1 MVQRK
6 ILHAARALVA
16 GMALVAVSALAQDV
30 APAPDT
36 PPVDDVAPRAGRVAS
51 FAGDLYLAP
60 PDRAEEWAAIGLNY
74 PVASG
79 DNVWSAAEGRAEVDY
94 GGGQFRLGGDTNLHV
109 SRLDDRQIALFVA
122 QGHVVVRV
130 RVLDPGETAR
140 IDTPNAQIDLL
151 RPGLYRIDVSPEP
164 RQTWL
169 MVREGEANVA
179 LPSGLQQVL
188 PGQTA
193 SIAGLDSAVA
203 EVRNGVMIDGLDSWS
218 ADRDR
223 VYERGRQTTAYVS
236 RQMVGYADLDT
247 NGRWENTPEY
257 GAVWYPT
264 AVAADWA
271 PYRYGRW
278 VWVATYGWTWVDDAA
293 WGYAPFHY
301 GRWAY
306 VGNRWGWCPGA
317 YVARP
322 VWAPALV
329 GWYGGNGWAFSA
341 SYGAPVFGWVPLGWR
356 DPYVPGWGRCGARC
370 YERYNRP
377 YAVNVAERPNRPPT
391 HYANSAIPGAVTAV
405 PGAAFREARP
415 VQANR
420 VPVTPTALAAAP
432 VLGAAPPVKPLL
444 VDRIVRPGGGVPR
457 AAGIVAAEVRPSAVA
472 PVMRVPGAAPGTRP
486 AAVATPAVDATGG
499 ATRPTIVAPAR
510 PVAAPVS
517 PAPVVRGAPPA
528 AAPHGGRAGEAGVPM
543 PGIRGTV
550 SPPGTVST
558 PPATIDRPGSGPA
571 PQSSAPAPAQ
581 APVLPRTM
589 QPGAPAP
596 QPAPAPRFQPAPAAA
611 TPGPVPT
618 LRPAPPAPAQP
629 APAAPMHVAPP
640 AQVNVPPPAPIRVP
654 PPAPLQ
660 VAPPPPA
667 APGAVRPPAPPPPA
681 GEAPARPGVRP
692 PGPQG

>member
-1 MVQRK
+1 MLHRK
-6 ILHAARALVA
+6 MLTVVRAIVAALMLVA
-16 GMALVAVSALAQDV
+16 GSAVLAQDD
-30 APAPDT
+30 APVPDA

-51 FAGDLYLAP
+51 FAGDLFLAP

-74 PVASG
+74 PIASG
-79 DNVWSAAEGRAEVDY
+79 DNVWSAADGRAEVDY

-109 SRLDDRQIALFVA
+109 SRLDDRQMALFVA
-122 QGHVVVRV
+122 QGHLVVRV

-179 LPSGLQQVL
+179 LPSGLAQVL

-193 SIAGLDSAVA
+193 SIAGIDSAVA

-247 NGRWENTPEY
+247 NGRWETTPEY

-264 AVAADWA
+264 TVASDWA

-278 VWVATYGWTWVDDAA
+278 VWVATYGWTWVDDAS

-377 YAVNVAERPNRPPT
+377 YAVNVAERGDRPPT
-391 HYANSAIPGAVTAV
+391 HYANGAIPGAVTAV

-420 VPVTPTALAAAP
+420 VPVTSAALSGAP
-432 VLGAAPPVKPLL
+432 LLRGAPAVKPLL
-444 VDRIVRPGGGVPR
+444 VERTVRPGGAVPR
-457 AAGIVAAEVRPSAVA
+457 PAGLVAAEVRPSAVA
-472 PVMRVPGAAPGTRP
+472 PVMRVPGGAPVARP
-486 AAVATPAVDATGG
+486 AAAAAPALNAVGG

-510 PVAAPVS
+510 SVAAPV
-517 PAPVVRGAPPA
+517 AAPPA
-528 AAPHGGRAGEAGVPM
+528 AAPSVVRSAPPAAPPQGARAAEPGVPM
-543 PGIRGTV
+543 PATRTPMSVPVPLG
-550 SPPGTVST
+550 ST
-558 PPATIDRPGSGPA
+558 PPGAVDRSTRA
-571 PQSSAPAPAQ
+571 PMPQANVPAQ
-581 APVLPRTM
+581 PPAVPRTM
-589 QPGAPAP
+589 QPGAPAAQAVP
-596 QPAPAPRFQPAPAAA
+596 PARFQPAPGVAPAPA
-611 TPGPVPT
+611 PGPMI
-618 LRPAPPAPAQP
+618 RPAPPPMQAAP
-629 APAAPMHVAPP
+629 PAAVHAVPPPPVHVAPP
-640 AQVNVPPPAPIRVP
+640 APV
-654 PPAPLQ
+654 Q
-660 VAPPPPA
+660 VAPPPVQV
-667 APGAVRPPAPPPPA
+667 APGATRPAAPPPPA
-681 GEAPARPGVRP
+681 GEAPTRPGARP
-692 PGPQG
+692 PGPPG